1 MAFPENRLRRLR
13 YSPAVRDL
21 VRETSLTPSD
31 IILPLFVTSARDDD
45 RPIAAMP
52 GSRYLSGKPLI
63 EFAHK
68 VRDHGVP
75 AVLLFGVLEDSEKDM
90 GCSSGCSPD
99 GAVQRAMSE
108 LKDVV
113 PGLLLIADLCL
124 CEYRP
129 DGHCGVYE
137 NGIID
142 NDQTLAK
149 LGEISVSF
157 AGAGA
162 DVIAPSCMMDGQVL
176 AIREALDEN
185 GFINV
190 MTMPYSAKFNSAFYG
205 PFKAGTGSNPAH
217 GLHHTHQMAVAN
229 GREAMRE
236 IELDLEEGADMIIV
250 KPAVSSLDVIRDA
263 KERYGVPTAAYHVS
277 GEQAMIR
284 AAGERGFIDADAVT
298 METLLCIKR
307 AGADMIITYDALEA
321 AARLQG
327 V

>member
-1 MAFPENRLRRLR
+1 MAFPQQRPRRLR
-13 YSPAVRDL
+13 FSTAAREL
-21 VRETSLTPSD
+21 VRETVLTPSD
-31 IILPLFVTSARDDD
+31 LILPLFVTSVLDDD

-52 GSRYLSGKPLI
+52 GSRYLSGRPLA
-63 EFAHK
+63 EFARK

-75 AVLLFGVLEDSEKDM
+75 AVLLFGVLEDDEKDM
-90 GCSSGCSPD
+90 ACSSGCSPN
-99 GAVQRAMSE
+99 GVVQRAMAE
-108 LKDVV
+108 LKEAV

-129 DGHCGVYE
+129 DGHCGVYQD
-137 NGIID
+137 GVID

-149 LGEISVSF
+149 LSEIAVSF
-157 AGAGA
+157 AESGA
-162 DVIAPSCMMDGQVL
+162 DVIAPSCMMDGQVQ
-176 AIREALDEN
+176 AIREALDEH

-217 GLHHTHQMAVAN
+217 GLHHTHQMAVAD
-229 GREAMRE
+229 GQEAMRE
-236 IELDLEEGADMIIV
+236 IGLDLEEGADMIIV
-250 KPAVSSLDVIRDA
+250 KPAVSSLDIIRDA

-284 AAGERGFIDADAVT
+284 AAGDAGFIDAETVT

-321 AARLQG
+321 AARLKG
-327 V
+327 I